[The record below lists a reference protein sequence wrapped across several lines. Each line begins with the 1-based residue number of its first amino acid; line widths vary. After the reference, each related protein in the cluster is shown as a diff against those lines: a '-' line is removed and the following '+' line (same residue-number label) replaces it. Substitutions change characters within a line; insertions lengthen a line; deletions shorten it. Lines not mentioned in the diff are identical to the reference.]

1 MFKTL
6 KEAFKI
12 KEVRKKILITL
23 LLLLIYRIGCWLPT
37 PGLAI
42 STFQSSVTSGGDFLS
57 VNNIFLLS
65 VGFLCILYV

>member
-37 PGLAI
+37 PGI
-42 STFQSSVTSGGDFLS
+42 RYG
-57 VNNIFLLS
+57 I
-65 VGFLCILYV
+65 